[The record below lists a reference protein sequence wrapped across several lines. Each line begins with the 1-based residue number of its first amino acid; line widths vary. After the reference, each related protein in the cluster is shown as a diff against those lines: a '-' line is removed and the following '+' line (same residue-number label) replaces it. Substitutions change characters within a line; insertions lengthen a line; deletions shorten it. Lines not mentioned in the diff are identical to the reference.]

1 MEFPK
6 INDILVLDRIKG
18 RSKFK
23 VNAIVNNLITIE
35 LIESAYENSSR
46 KGFIQTQ
53 TWNTLQLNGLKYP
66 K

>member
-35 LIESAYENSSR
+35 LIESAYENS
-46 KGFIQTQ
+46 ITP
-53 TWNTLQLNGLKYP
+53 LHI
-66 K
+66 